1 MGMGISV
8 YLKRM
13 IRYVIK
19 GLPEY
24 NVTVEVK
31 ESIPSRQLEG
41 QNIIV
46 TGAGRGLGFYI
57 AKRCIAEGANV
68 LITGRNE
75 ETLKKAVAELG
86 DKSKYL
92 VFDAQNVSGVSAF
105 INNAENMFSGEK
117 ITGLVSNAGVSLHEG
132 DFRHVTEEGWDIQ
145 LNTNLKGNYFLVK
158 GFIEYLEKKE
168 DKKGNI
174 VVITSERGRRS
185 DDLPY
190 GLTKVASD
198 SFVECFASRVI
209 KEGIRINGVAP
220 GVTASDMTGVNRN
233 ENMYADWQPTNRFF
247 LPEEVAEVVNF
258 LLSDISNCIS
268 GEIIACDQ
276 GRYISH
282 W

>member
-1 MGMGISV
+1 MGISV

>member
-132 DFRHVTEEGWDIQ
+132 DFRHVTEEG
-145 LNTNLKGNYFLVK
+145 
-158 GFIEYLEKKE
+158 
-168 DKKGNI
+168 
-174 VVITSERGRRS
+174 
-185 DDLPY
+185 
-190 GLTKVASD
+190 
-198 SFVECFASRVI
+198 
-209 KEGIRINGVAP
+209 
-220 GVTASDMTGVNRN
+220 
-233 ENMYADWQPTNRFF
+233 
-247 LPEEVAEVVNF
+247 
-258 LLSDISNCIS
+258 
-268 GEIIACDQ
+268 
-276 GRYISH
+276 
-282 W
+282 